1 MWVKIGIF
9 ARMIRTSF
17 TPKARPKSFGYEPR
31 HYKPKDERPLVD
43 RIKFES
49 KVRRGQ
55 GKSIFVLFVLLS
67 AVLYII
73 YKIGS

>member
-1 MWVKIGIF
+1 
-9 ARMIRTSF
+9 MIRTSF

-31 HYKPKDERPLVD
+31 HYKPKEERPLGE

-49 KVRRGQ
+49 KVHRGQ
-55 GKSIFVLFVLLS
+55 GRSILILFLLLS
-67 AVLYII
+67 TVLYII